1 MIAKDE
7 TAAAK
12 LAPRLRELTFADYG
26 QIAGLGSRYGLE
38 IEAYPEWAH
47 LWADN
52 PVFQEIP
59 NWPMGWVFENE
70 DNEIVGHIANIPLL
84 YELGDRKL
92 IVTASRA
99 VVVDARYRSY
109 SFQLLSQFFRQKQVD
124 LYLATTVNAQAIK
137 AYEIFRA
144 SRVPAGAW
152 NQTAFWITNYRGF
165 SASLLAIKE
174 VRGTRG
180 LSYPLSAGLFLRD
193 TLTGRLTKTHCSGDE
208 SSFCTG
214 FDDRFEDFW
223 RDLRRN
229 FPGRLLANR
238 SRQTLE
244 WHFKY
249 PLASDRAWVLTA
261 NQGKRLAAYAI
272 FFRRDSPAFCLKRM
286 RLVDFQSLDGNSDL
300 LLPLLC
306 HALARCRREGIHM
319 LEAIGFPPEKQRII
333 DSLSPNW
340 RKLESWLY
348 FYKAAQRP
356 LADCLKDPQV
366 WDPSCFDGDA
376 SL

>member
-1 MIAKDE
+1 MIATND
-7 TAAAK
+7 TAGAK
-12 LAPRLRELTFADYG
+12 LAPRLRELTFADYER
-26 QIAGLGSRYGLE
+26 IAALGARYDLE
-38 IEAYPEWAH
+38 VETYEEWAH
-47 LWADN
+47 LWAGN
-52 PVFQEIP
+52 PVFHEIP

-70 DNEIVGHIANIPLL
+70 DEEIVGHIANIPLL
-84 YELGDRKL
+84 YELGDQRL

-99 VVVDARYRSY
+99 VVVDERYRSY
-109 SFQLLSQFFRQKQVD
+109 SFQLMSQFFRQKQVD
-124 LYLATTVNAQAIK
+124 LFLATTVNAQAIK

-144 SRVPAGAW
+144 SRVPTGTW

-174 VRGTRG
+174 VRETRG

-193 TLTGRLTKTHCSGDE
+193 TLAGRLTKARCSNGE
-208 SSFCTG
+208 PEFCTE
-214 FDDRFEDFW
+214 FDERFEDFW
-223 RDLRRN
+223 CELRRN
-229 FPGRLLANR
+229 FPRRLLANR

-244 WHFKY
+244 WHFKH
-249 PLASDRAWVLTA
+249 PLATDRAWVLTVSK
-261 NQGKRLAAYAI
+261 GKRLAAYAI
-272 FFRRDSPAFCLKRM
+272 FFRRDSAPFRLKRM
-286 RLVDFQSLDGNSDL
+286 RLVDFQTLDGNTEL

-319 LEAIGFPPEKQRII
+319 LEAIGFPPDKQRVI

-348 FYKAAQRP
+348 FYKPANHQVGES
-356 LADCLKDPQV
+356 LKDPQV
-366 WDPSCFDGDA
+366 WDPSCYDGDA